1 MNYLTIRLSVHHPFE
16 ASSPSLVDSTT
27 LPVSVNKKH
36 SSRCRRCFQSPDPTP
51 DTPNL
56 PTNIV
61 DFGGSDSSVILI
73 QRGGILMSKR
83 DFPESLSQAMLVGT
97 MLVGRLGVLLLLL
110 IIIMIMIII
119 TNIIILLLLLLL
131 LMIMM
136 IILIMIMIMLMIMI
150 MIVMTMIHRII
161 VILNY

>member
-97 MLVGRLGVLLLLL
+97 MLVGRLGVKGSPWIPRPGTPSLLN
-110 IIIMIMIII
+110 IWG
-119 TNIIILLLLLLL
+119 TNMGFCEMGVCKSSVLEGSAPK
-131 LMIMM
+131 
-136 IILIMIMIMLMIMI
+136 
-150 MIVMTMIHRII
+150 TERQSRFP
-161 VILNY
+161 